1 MKPREKTEK
10 NWKGRI
16 VLAVVLLLAAAVIFT
31 VARALRSDKK
41 NSAVS
46 AGVAWLKNLEAA
58 DVDEVQQKL
67 LEQKQQRMREER
79 EKRRRE
85 LTDGTIDVWT
95 LFRDCAIMGD
105 SRAVGFSYF
114 EYMPEE
120 RVIAGAGWTIRDIEE
135 HLAELK
141 NVNPT
146 IVFLC
151 FGLNDTSIGIW
162 QTPEEYAAEYD
173 QIIQHLNREL
183 PNTQVYVNSILPA
196 RDPAFDTSEK
206 WREIPDYSAAVE
218 RLCAQKGYHFV
229 NNDAVAEEH
238 SDLWEI
244 DGIHLYSDF
253 YPYWAVNMMM
263 AVYDTDVGTA
273 DAEAGDTETA
283 GTEAGDTETADTE
296 AADIEAAESV

>member
-1 MKPREKTEK
+1 MRKRSV
-10 NWKGRI
+10 NWKAVILAAVI
-16 VLAVVLLLAAAVIFT
+16 VLAVAAAAVMA
-31 VARALRSDKK
+31 VRSMRSGRRS
-41 NSAVS
+41 SAVS
-46 AGVAWLKNLEAA
+46 AGIAWLEAQEAA
-58 DVDEVQQKL
+58 DVDEVQQRL
-67 LEQKQQRMREER
+67 LEQKQQRMNEER

-114 EYMPEE
+114 DFMPEE

-135 HLAELK
+135 HLQELK
-141 NVNPT
+141 AVNPT

-162 QTPEEYAAEYD
+162 QTPQEYAAEYD
-173 QIIQHLNREL
+173 QIIQHINREL

-196 RDPAFDTSEK
+196 RDPAFDTAEK
-206 WREIPDYSAAVE
+206 WREIPDYSGAVE
-218 RLCAQKGYHFV
+218 GLCAQKGYHFV
-229 NNDAVAEEH
+229 NNDAIAEEH

-244 DGIHLYSDF
+244 DGIHLLSTF

-263 AVYDTDVGTA
+263 AVYDTDTGTA
-273 DAEAGDTETA
+273 A
-283 GTEAGDTETADTE
+283 
-296 AADIEAAESV
+296 EAAETEETAEIVSEI

>member
-1 MKPREKTEK
+1 MKPKKRTEK

-16 VLAVVLLLAAAVIFT
+16 VLAVVILLAAVVAVT
-31 VARALRSDKK
+31 AARALRSDRK

-46 AGVAWLKNLEAA
+46 AGIAWLKSLEAA

-67 LEQKQQRMREER
+67 LEQKQARMNAER
-79 EKRRRE
+79 EQRRRE

-95 LFRDCAIMGD
+95 LFRDCAVMGD

-114 EYMPEE
+114 EFMPESQ
-120 RVIAGAGWTIRDIEE
+120 VIAGAGWTIRDIEE
-135 HLAELK
+135 HLEELK
-141 NVNPT
+141 AVNPT

-162 QTPEEYAAEYD
+162 ETPAEYAAEYD
-173 QIIQHLNREL
+173 QIIQHINREL

-196 RDPAFDTSEK
+196 RDPAFDLSEK
-206 WREIPDYSAAVE
+206 WREIPEYSGAVE
-218 RLCAQKGYHFV
+218 ELCAQKGYHFV
-229 NNDAVAEEH
+229 NNDAIAEEH

-244 DGIHLYSDF
+244 DGIHLLSEF

-263 AVYDTDVGTA
+263 AVYDTDVAA
-273 DAEAGDTETA
+273 DEASEEAPAA
-283 GTEAGDTETADTE
+283 GT
-296 AADIEAAESV
+296 

>member
-1 MKPREKTEK
+1 MRGTEK
-10 NWKGRI
+10 NWKMK
-16 VLAVVLLLAAAVIFT
+16 LLLLAAVLAVLAAVVVII
-31 VARALRSDKK
+31 RAHRAGSRS
-41 NSAVS
+41 SAVS
-46 AGVAWLKNLEAA
+46 AGIAWLEAQEA
-58 DVDEVQQKL
+58 RDIDEVQQKL
-67 LEQKQQRMREER
+67 LEQKQKRMNEER
-79 EKRRRE
+79 EKRRKE
-85 LTDGTIDVWT
+85 LTDGTVDVWS

-114 EYMPEE
+114 EFMPEE

-135 HLAELK
+135 HLEELK
-141 NVNPT
+141 AVNPT

-162 QTPEEYAAEYD
+162 QTPQEYAAEYD

-218 RLCAQKGYHFV
+218 QLCAQKGYHFV

-244 DGIHLYSDF
+244 DGIHLLSDF

-263 AVYDTDVGTA
+263 AVYDTDTAAA
-273 DAEAGDTETA
+273 DAAETA
-283 GTEAGDTETADTE
+283 EA
-296 AADIEAAESV
+296 V

>member
-1 MKPREKTEK
+1 MK
-10 NWKGRI
+10 I
-16 VLAVVLLLAAAVIFT
+16 LLLVAALAVLAAVFVIIRT
-31 VARALRSDKK
+31 RRPGNRS
-41 NSAVS
+41 SAVS
-46 AGVAWLKNLEAA
+46 AGIAWLEAQEA
-58 DVDEVQQKL
+58 GDIDEVQQKL
-67 LEQKQQRMREER
+67 LEQKQKRMNEER

-95 LFRDCAIMGD
+95 LFRDSAVMGD

-135 HLAELK
+135 HLEELK
-141 NVNPT
+141 AVNPT
-146 IVFLC
+146 MVFLC

-162 QTPEEYAAEYD
+162 ETPAEYAAEYD

-218 RLCAQKGYHFV
+218 KLCQQKGYNFV

-244 DGIHLYSDF
+244 DGIHLLSDF
-253 YPYWAVNMMM
+253 YPYWAANMMM
-263 AVYDTDVGTA
+263 AVYDTD
-273 DAEAGDTETA
+273 
-283 GTEAGDTETADTE
+283 TE
-296 AADIEAAESV
+296 AAEAET